1 MKMQHDIK
9 EAVMEKRREHRERD
23 GPNRV
28 RKGDKHETCTKDGKQ
43 PQADQAEA
51 DHEGRLQDRREVGRT
66 LRASARQDW
75 CWMLI
80 EFHA

>member
-1 MKMQHDIK
+1 
-9 EAVMEKRREHRERD
+9 MEKRREHQERD

-28 RKGDKHETCTKDGKQ
+28 RKEMNMKQKDAQKMASSHKQ

-66 LRASARQDW
+66 LRESVRQDW

-80 EFHA
+80 KFNA